1 MVSSSQSAV
10 RDMDFGIVR
19 EGTIV
24 DLMGRLKY
32 PIKKHVQ
39 ENRGLKIQKSMR
51 YLKDPCLLDRRERA

>member
-1 MVSSSQSAV
+1 
-10 RDMDFGIVR
+10 MDFGIVR